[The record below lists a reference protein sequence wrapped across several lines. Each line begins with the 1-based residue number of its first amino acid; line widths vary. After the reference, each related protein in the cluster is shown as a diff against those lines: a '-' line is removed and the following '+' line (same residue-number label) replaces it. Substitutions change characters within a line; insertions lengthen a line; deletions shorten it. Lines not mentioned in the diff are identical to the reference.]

1 MNVLLVED
9 DERIIEFVR
18 RGLEAE
24 GYHVDVARSGREAL
38 RRAFAGLS
46 A

>member
-24 GYHVDVARSGREAL
+24 GYGERKIGRAHV
-38 RRAFAGLS
+38 
-46 A
+46 

>member
-24 GYHVDVARSGREAL
+24 GHQATAQ
-38 RRAFAGLS
+38 ATAQ
-46 A
+46 AQAINKQTT